1 MLKICKYVLMCKAK
15 LVPYVLLVLIKFSE
29 HSSLFHMYFYL
40 FICIM
45 RVLSF
50 NESLQWSPTEPNV
63 FASCSVDKTIAIWD
77 TRGRSPAASF
87 KAHNA
92 DVNVLSWNRY
102 YSIDFLCSIIS
113 ISIIYLFMIV
123 KSPASDNIW
132 PEHPN
137 HTFLTM
143 MLYFIVLSRLA
154 SCMLASGSDDG
165 TISIRDL
172 RLLKV

>member
-1 MLKICKYVLMCKAK
+1 
-15 LVPYVLLVLIKFSE
+15 
-29 HSSLFHMYFYL
+29 
-40 FICIM
+40 M

-113 ISIIYLFMIV
+113 ISIIYLI
-123 KSPASDNIW
+123 
-132 PEHPN
+132 
-137 HTFLTM
+137 M
-143 MLYFIVLSRLA
+143 MLYFILLSRLA